1 MAVMVRW
8 NTKDKAVENGGVMR
22 KKMKHIPQFLLIKK
36 AVFIYIF

>member
-22 KKMKHIPQFLLIKK
+22 KKKKHDSS
-36 AVFIYIF
+36 VFITKESCFYIF